1 VSGGVVEPFAA
12 TGSHRSDGAPV
23 FRRTEI
29 CAQQS
34 DFAKCHGASMAVAR
48 SRRLP
53 GDGGNERRFTVGIL
67 WIVIIVILVLALLG
81 FFGRGR
87 FYG

>member
-1 VSGGVVEPFAA
+1 MS
-12 TGSHRSDGAPV
+12 
-23 FRRTEI
+23 RRLNG
-29 CAQQS
+29 CGP
-34 DFAKCHGASMAVAR
+34 K